1 MIGWSRL
8 KGMTGWVMG
17 PTAQRRIA
25 RFGVFEADFESRR
38 LTKNGFRIRLQ
49 EKPFQLLMLLLERQ
63 GVVLTREELK
73 EKLWPS
79 DTFVEFDVG
88 LNTAVKKLRS
98 ALNDSA
104 DNPRFVE
111 TVPRLGYRFVAPV
124 SVARLES
131 ASVVDQEVV
140 VPAGEESSESIVSA
154 VASSDATPQPRLP
167 SQDVAPTSN
176 RRLSLLVWAALVVVV
191 LSTGFALRLRFKSA
205 SATQSSSIQS
215 IAVLPLQNM
224 SADPSQEYLAEGM
237 TDEIITDLARLA
249 GSKVISRTSAM
260 HYKGTRKTIPE
271 IARELHVGAVLE
283 GSVECSGG
291 RMRVRVQLID
301 ATTDQHLWAEA
312 YDRQLSE
319 VLHLEGELS
328 QDIARQIQIRLTPN
342 QQDFSHSRSLNPQ
355 AFEDYLQGRHYWALR
370 TSQSLTTAID
380 YFSRAIQQDPND
392 ARGYA
397 GLAQCYIVLPMLAK
411 TSQTEAYQ
419 KARDAAIKALA
430 LDDSLAEAHL
440 AIAEVKLYGDWDF
453 AGAENEFKKTLNLN
467 PNYSTGHQWY
477 GEFLSLMA
485 RHPEA
490 IRELQIA
497 VALDPLSPVVHLQF
511 GNTLQQARQYDQA
524 LDQYQEALK
533 IDPKFS
539 LPFHAMHWAYRRQ
552 GKFAESIEPL
562 RAALQSWDAK
572 NDWIALVDQLPA
584 AYSNGGRT
592 GYLRQCI
599 KIHERSERP
608 WFYLAR
614 DYADLGN
621 RDAALAALN
630 KSYENRHLEVL
641 WLLVDPELDPL
652 RSDPRFQELLGKIG
666 FPRMFESV
674 DPRKELTSSIL
685 VVLRTDWALKERG
698 LGGLAAQLGGC

>member
-1 MIGWSRL
+1 
-8 KGMTGWVMG
+8 MG

-25 RFGVFEADFESRR
+25 RFGVFEADFEGRQ

-49 EKPFQLLMLLLERQ
+49 EKPFQLLMLLLERP

-73 EKLWPS
+73 QKLWPS
-79 DTFVEFDVG
+79 NTFVEFDVG
-88 LNTAVKKLRS
+88 LNTAVKKLRG

-111 TVPRLGYRFVAPV
+111 TVPRLGYRFLAPV
-124 SVARLES
+124 SGARPES
-131 ASVVDQEVV
+131 ASVVDPEVAV
-140 VPAGEESSESIVSA
+140 RAAEEHFESIVSA
-154 VASSDATPQPRLP
+154 VGVSDAPPQPRLP
-167 SQDVAPTSN
+167 SKDVAPASN
-176 RRLSLLVWAALVVVV
+176 RRLGRAAWAALAVV
-191 LSTGFALRLRFKSA
+191 LLLSTAVALRRFKSVLA
-205 SATQSSSIQS
+205 VQPGSIQS
-215 IAVLPLQNM
+215 IAVLPLQNL
-224 SADPSQEYLAEGM
+224 SADPSQEYLAEGV
-237 TDEIITDLARLA
+237 TDEIITDLAKLA
-249 GSKVISRTSAM
+249 GPRVISRTSAVQ
-260 HYKGTRKTIPE
+260 YKGTHKMIPE

-301 ATTDQHLWAEA
+301 ATTDRHLWAEA
-312 YDRQLSE
+312 YDRQLSD
-319 VLHLEGELS
+319 VLLLEAELA
-328 QDIARQIQIRLTPN
+328 QDIARQIQVRLTP
-342 QQDFSHSRSLNPQ
+342 QQQQALAHNRALNPE
-355 AFEDYLQGRHYWALR
+355 AFQDYLQGRHYWALR
-370 TSQSLTTAID
+370 TSQSLTTAIE
-380 YFSRAIQQDPND
+380 YFNRAIQQDPND
-392 ARGYA
+392 AHGYA
-397 GLAQCYIVLPMLAK
+397 GLAQCYIVLPMMAK
-411 TSQTEAYQ
+411 TSQAEAYQ
-419 KARDAAIKALA
+419 KARDAAVKALA

-440 AIAEVKLYGDWDF
+440 AIAEVKLYEDWDF
-453 AGAENEFKKTLNLN
+453 AGAENEFKKTLDLN

-524 LDQYQEALK
+524 LDKYHEALK

-552 GKFAESIEPL
+552 GKFAESIDPL

-584 AYSNGGRT
+584 AYSKGGRT

-599 KIHERSERP
+599 KIDEHSERP

-621 RDAALAALN
+621 REAALAALN

-652 RSDPRFQELLGKIG
+652 RSDPRFQELIGKIG
-666 FPRMFESV
+666 FP
-674 DPRKELTSSIL
+674 PTLIL
-685 VVLRTDWALKERG
+685 GR
-698 LGGLAAQLGGC
+698 

>member
-1 MIGWSRL
+1 MG
-8 KGMTGWVMG
+8 VMG

-49 EKPFQLLMLLLERQ
+49 EKPFQLLMLLLEQ
-63 GVVLTREELK
+63 PGVVLTREELK

-88 LNTAVKKLRS
+88 LNTAVKKLRG

-111 TVPRLGYRFVAPV
+111 TVPRLGYRFLAPV
-124 SVARLES
+124 LVAGPES
-131 ASVVDQEVV
+131 ASVVDQEGV
-140 VPAGEESSESIVSA
+140 VPAGEESSESMMSA

-167 SQDVAPTSN
+167 SENVAPTFN
-176 RRLSLLVWAALVVVV
+176 RRLSPVVWVALAVVV
-191 LSTGFALRLRFKSA
+191 LLAGFALRLRFKSA

-215 IAVLPLQNM
+215 IAVLPLQNL
-224 SADPSQEYLAEGM
+224 SADPSQEYLAEGV
-237 TDEIITDLARLA
+237 TDEIITDLAKLA
-249 GSKVISRTSAM
+249 GPRVISRTSALQ
-260 HYKGTRKTIPE
+260 YKGTHKTIPE

-301 ATTDQHLWAEA
+301 ATTDRHLWAEA
-312 YDRQLSE
+312 YDRQLSD
-319 VLHLEGELS
+319 VLLLEAEMA
-328 QDIARQIQIRLTPN
+328 QDIARQIQIRLTP
-342 QQDFSHSRSLNPQ
+342 QQQQALAHNRALNPE
-355 AFEDYLQGRHYWALR
+355 AFQDYLQGRHYWALR

-419 KARDAAIKALA
+419 KARDAAVKALA

-453 AGAENEFKKTLNLN
+453 VGAENEFKKTLDLN
-467 PNYSTGHQWY
+467 SNYSTGHQWY

-584 AYSNGGRT
+584 AYSKGGRT
-592 GYLRQCI
+592 GYLRQCV
-599 KIHERSERP
+599 KIDEHSERP

-621 RDAALAALN
+621 REAALAALN

-652 RSDPRFQELLGKIG
+652 RSDPRFEELIGKIG
-666 FPRMFESV
+666 FPQSSSDV
-674 DPRKELTSSIL
+674 GLKRKSAS
-685 VVLRTDWALKERG
+685 
-698 LGGLAAQLGGC
+698 

>member
-1 MIGWSRL
+1 
-8 KGMTGWVMG
+8 MG

-25 RFGVFEADFESRR
+25 RFGVFEADFENRQ

-88 LNTAVKKLRS
+88 LNTAVKKLRG

-111 TVPRLGYRFVAPV
+111 TVPRVGYRFVAPV
-124 SVARLES
+124 SVARPER
-131 ASVVDQEVV
+131 ATVFDPEVA
-140 VPAGEESSESIVSA
+140 VPAAEEHFESIVSA
-154 VASSDATPQPRLP
+154 VGMSDAPPQPRFP
-167 SQDVAPTSN
+167 SKDAAPASN
-176 RRLSLLVWAALVVVV
+176 RRLSRLAWAALAVVLL
-191 LSTGFALRLRFKSA
+191 LSTGVALRLRFKSVLA
-205 SATQSSSIQS
+205 VQPGSIQS
-215 IAVLPLQNM
+215 IAVLPLQNL
-224 SADPSQEYLAEGM
+224 SADPSQEYLAEGV
-237 TDEIITDLARLA
+237 TDEIITDLAKLA
-249 GSKVISRTSAM
+249 GPRVISRTSAVQ
-260 HYKGTRKTIPE
+260 YKGTHKTIPE

-301 ATTDQHLWAEA
+301 ATTDRHLWAEA
-312 YDRQLSE
+312 YDRQLSD
-319 VLHLEGELS
+319 VLLLEAELA
-328 QDIARQIQIRLTPN
+328 QDIARQIQVRLTS
-342 QQDFSHSRSLNPQ
+342 QQQQALAHNRVLNPE
-355 AFEDYLQGRHYWALR
+355 AFQDYLQGRHYWALR
-370 TSQSLTTAID
+370 TRQSLTTAIE
-380 YFSRAIQQDPND
+380 YFNRAIRQDPND
-392 ARGYA
+392 AHGYA

-419 KARDAAIKALA
+419 KARDAATKALA

-440 AIAEVKLYGDWDF
+440 SIAEIRLYQDWDF
-453 AGAENEFKKTLNLN
+453 AGAEREFKKTLDLN

-524 LDQYQEALK
+524 LDQYHEALK

-584 AYSNGGRT
+584 AYSKGGRT
-592 GYLRQCI
+592 GYLRQCV
-599 KIHERSERP
+599 KIDKHSERP

-621 RDAALAALN
+621 REAALAALN

-641 WLLVDPELDPL
+641 WLLVDPELDSL
-652 RSDPRFQELLGKIG
+652 RSDPRFQELVNKIG
-666 FPRMFESV
+666 FPQRSSAPIPSTE
-674 DPRKELTSSIL
+674 TSRL
-685 VVLRTDWALKERG
+685 FHHFTR
-698 LGGLAAQLGGC
+698 LATQLEPAQVSADGPHTEIVP